1 LKTALNRISKILL
14 HLYIAPYIYIKKKKT
29 NLLCS
34 NTLPLGQNY
43 SRPLPTLPYF
53 RKKKSNNYK
62 INECRAVDITKLFT
76 TDKTSLLKI
85 SKHQEKYA

>member
-1 LKTALNRISKILL
+1 
-14 HLYIAPYIYIKKKKT
+14 
-29 NLLCS
+29 
-34 NTLPLGQNY
+34 LGQNY
-43 SRPLPTLPYF
+43 YRPLPTLPYF